1 MQDLKIALLQFDQ
14 AWEKRQNNWAI
25 VEGML
30 DGANAVD
37 VFVLPEMFDTG
48 FSMNTSLAEEWG
60 EGNSSLI
67 FKENIEKIPISYL
80 HFGNV

>member
-14 AWEKRQNNWAI
+14 AWEKRQDNWAI

-37 VFVLPEMFDTG
+37 VFVFPEMFDTG
-48 FSMNTSLAEEWG
+48 FSMNTSLA
-60 EGNSSLI
+60 
-67 FKENIEKIPISYL
+67 
-80 HFGNV
+80 